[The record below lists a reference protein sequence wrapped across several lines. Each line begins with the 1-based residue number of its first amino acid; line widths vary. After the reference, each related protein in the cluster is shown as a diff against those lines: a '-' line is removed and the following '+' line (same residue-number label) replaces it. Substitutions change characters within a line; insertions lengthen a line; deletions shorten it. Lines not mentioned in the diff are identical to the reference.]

1 MKKIILLFVLIASF
15 VTVNAQTNSSKP
27 VTEGNYNKWSI
38 ELAGGFNK
46 PLRPM
51 KYFTS
56 TPSPYVVD
64 LGVRYMFNTKFGLK
78 ADLGYN
84 SFQGGKKSNDFNT
97 KYYRTDLQAVVN
109 FGRMMDFETWTNT
122 IGLLVH
128 SGFGAAQLE
137 DQNSAIKDKMINFIV
152 GVTGQIKLS
161 NKLALTGDFTTIL
174 NARQNHTFDAAI
186 VNRSKGFSGILFNGT
201 IGLTLYLGK
210 NKKHADWVI
219 LIDKDLL
226 ALKNK
231 VDSLVDKDI
240 QALKG
245 RVDNLENNLTDSD
258 KDGVADYLDQEAG
271 TIPDHMVDSKG
282 KSIDLDNNG
291 IPDALE
297 SYLTKT
303 YANTDKTDDDSQQLT
318 DSKSITKLVNGGYVA
333 AYFDFNK
340 STPTDSS
347 IDGINFVLSYLR
359 NNPSASVEITGHA
372 DEIGNAS
379 YNEKL
384 SNERANSIK
393 NILIKANIAASRIT
407 VVAAGEDASVDKNS
421 ALARKLARKATFKIN
436 N

>member
-1 MKKIILLFVLIASF
+1 MKKIILLFVLIATS
-15 VTVNAQTNSSKP
+15 VTVNAQTSTSKP
-27 VTEGNYNKWSI
+27 ITNDDYNKWSI

-109 FGRMMDFETWTNT
+109 LGRMMDFETWTNT

-137 DQNSAIKDKMINFIV
+137 DQNSAIKDKMINFII
-152 GVTGQIKLS
+152 GATGQIKLS

-174 NARQNHTFDAAI
+174 NARQNHTFDAAS
-186 VNRSKGFSGILFNGT
+186 VNRGKGFSGILFNGT

-240 QALKG
+240 LALKS
-245 RVDNLENNLTDSD
+245 RVDNLENNLLDSD
-258 KDGVADYLDQEAG
+258 KDGVADYLDKEAG

-291 IPDALE
+291 IPDELE
-297 SYLTKT
+297 SYLTKN
-303 YANTDKTDDDSQQLT
+303 YASASKTNNDSQLT
-318 DSKSITKLVNGGYVA
+318 DNESITKLVNGGYVA

-340 STPTDSS
+340 STPIDSS
-347 IDGINFVLSYLR
+347 IDGINFILNYLR
-359 NNPSASVEITGHA
+359 NNPSASVEIIGHA

-384 SNERANSIK
+384 SSERANSIK
-393 NILIKANIAASRIT
+393 NILIKTNIAASRIT

-421 ALARKLARKATFKIN
+421 ALARKLARRATFKIN

>member
-1 MKKIILLFVLIASF
+1 MKKIIFLFVLIATF
-15 VTVNAQTNSSKP
+15 VTVNAQTSTSKP
-27 VTEGNYNKWSI
+27 ITNGDYNKWSI

-84 SFQGGKKSNDFNT
+84 SFQGGKKSIDFNT

-109 FGRMMDFETWTNT
+109 LGRMMDFETWTNT

-137 DQNSAIKDKMINFIV
+137 DQNSAIKDKMINFII
-152 GVTGQIKLS
+152 GATGQIKLS

-174 NARQNHTFDAAI
+174 NARQNHTFDAAS
-186 VNRSKGFSGILFNGT
+186 VNRGKGFTGVLFNGT

-240 QALKG
+240 QALKS
-245 RVDNLENNLTDSD
+245 RVDNLENNLLDSD
-258 KDGVADYLDQEAG
+258 KDGIADYLDQEAG
-271 TIPDHMVDSKG
+271 TIPDHMVNSKG

-291 IPDALE
+291 IPDELE
-297 SYLTKT
+297 NYLTKT
-303 YANTDKTDDDSQQLT
+303 YASKTNDDSQL
-318 DSKSITKLVNGGYVA
+318 DSKSIIKLINGGYVA

-347 IDGINFVLSYLR
+347 IDGINFILNYLR
-359 NNPSASVEITGHA
+359 NNPSASVEIIGHA
-372 DEIGNAS
+372 DEIGNDS

-393 NILIKANIAASRIT
+393 NILLKANIVSSRIS
-407 VVAAGEDASVDKNS
+407 VVAAGEDTSVDKNS
-421 ALARKLARKATFKIN
+421 EVARKLARRATFKIKD
-436 N
+436 

>member
-1 MKKIILLFVLIASF
+1 MKKIILLFVLIATS
-15 VTVNAQTNSSKP
+15 VTVNAQTSTRKP
-27 VTEGNYNKWSI
+27 ITNDDYNKWSI
-38 ELAGGFNK
+38 ELTGGFNK

-84 SFQGGKKSNDFNT
+84 SFQGGKKSIDFNT

-109 FGRMMDFETWTNT
+109 LGRMMDFETWTNT

-137 DQNSAIKDKMINFIV
+137 DQNSAKKDKMINFII

-174 NARQNHTFDAAI
+174 NARQSHTFDAAR
-186 VNRSKGFSGILFNGT
+186 VNRGKGFSGILFNGT
-201 IGLTLYLGK
+201 VGLTLYLGK

-240 QALKG
+240 LALKS
-245 RVDNLENNLTDSD
+245 RVDNLENNLLDSD
-258 KDGVADYLDQEAG
+258 KDGIADYLDQEAG
-271 TIPDHMVDSKG
+271 TIPDHMVNSKG

-291 IPDALE
+291 IPDELE

-303 YANTDKTDDDSQQLT
+303 YANRTDNDSQQLT
-318 DSKSITKLVNGGYVA
+318 DSESITKLVNGGYVA

-347 IDGINFVLSYLR
+347 IDGINFILNYLR
-359 NNPSASVEITGHA
+359 NNPSASVEIIGHA
-372 DEIGNAS
+372 DEIGNAL

-393 NILIKANIAASRIT
+393 NILLKANIAASRIS
-407 VVAAGEDASVDKNS
+407 VVAAGEDTSVDKGS
-421 ALARKLARKATFKIN
+421 ALARKLARRATFKIKD
-436 N
+436 

>member
-1 MKKIILLFVLIASF
+1 MKKIILLFVLIATS
-15 VTVNAQTNSSKP
+15 VTVNAQTSTRKP
-27 VTEGNYNKWSI
+27 ITNDDYNKWSI

-84 SFQGGKKSNDFNT
+84 SFQGGKKSIDFNT

-109 FGRMMDFETWTNT
+109 LGRMMDFETWTNT

-137 DQNSAIKDKMINFIV
+137 DQNSAIKDKMINFII
-152 GVTGQIKLS
+152 GATGQIKLS

-174 NARQNHTFDAAI
+174 NARQSHTFDAAS
-186 VNRSKGFSGILFNGT
+186 VNRGKGFSGILFNGT

-240 QALKG
+240 LALKN
-245 RVDNLENNLTDSD
+245 RVDNLENNLLDSD
-258 KDGVADYLDQEAG
+258 KDGIADYLDQEAG
-271 TIPDHMVDSKG
+271 TIPDHMVNSKG

-291 IPDALE
+291 IPDELE

-303 YANTDKTDDDSQQLT
+303 YANRTDNDSQQLT
-318 DSKSITKLVNGGYVA
+318 DSESITKLVNGGYVA

-347 IDGINFVLSYLR
+347 IDGINFILNYLR
-359 NNPSASVEITGHA
+359 NNPSASVEIIGHA
-372 DEIGNAS
+372 DEIGNAL

-393 NILIKANIAASRIT
+393 NILLKANIAASRIS
-407 VVAAGEDASVDKNS
+407 VVAAGEDTSVDKGS
-421 ALARKLARKATFKIN
+421 TLARKLARRATFKIKD
-436 N
+436 

>member
-1 MKKIILLFVLIASF
+1 MKKIIFLFVLIATF
-15 VTVNAQTNSSKP
+15 VTVNAQTSTSKP
-27 VTEGNYNKWSI
+27 ITNSDYNKWSI

-84 SFQGGKKSNDFNT
+84 SFQGGKKSIDFNT

-109 FGRMMDFETWTNT
+109 LGRMMDFETWTNT

-137 DQNSAIKDKMINFIV
+137 DQNSAIKDKMINFII
-152 GVTGQIKLS
+152 GATGQIKLS

-174 NARQNHTFDAAI
+174 NARQNHTFDAAS
-186 VNRSKGFSGILFNGT
+186 VNRGKGFTGVLFNGT

-240 QALKG
+240 QALKS
-245 RVDNLENNLTDSD
+245 RVDNLENNLLDSD
-258 KDGVADYLDQEAG
+258 KDGIADYLDQEAG
-271 TIPDHMVDSKG
+271 TIPDHMVNSKG

-291 IPDALE
+291 IPDELE
-297 SYLTKT
+297 NYLTKT
-303 YANTDKTDDDSQQLT
+303 YASKTNDDSQL
-318 DSKSITKLVNGGYVA
+318 DSKSIIKLINGGYVA

-347 IDGINFVLSYLR
+347 IDGINFILNYLR
-359 NNPSASVEITGHA
+359 NNPSASVEIIGHA
-372 DEIGNAS
+372 DEIGNDS

-393 NILIKANIAASRIT
+393 NILLKANIVSSRIS
-407 VVAAGEDASVDKNS
+407 VVAAGEDTSVDKNS
-421 ALARKLARKATFKIN
+421 EVARKLARRATFKIKD
-436 N
+436 

>member
-1 MKKIILLFVLIASF
+1 MKKIILLFVLIATS
-15 VTVNAQTNSSKP
+15 VTVNAQTSTRKP
-27 VTEGNYNKWSI
+27 ITNDDYNKWSI

-56 TPSPYVVD
+56 TPSPYIVD

-84 SFQGGKKSNDFNT
+84 SFQGGKKSIDFNT

-109 FGRMMDFETWTNT
+109 LGRMMDFETWTNT

-137 DQNSAIKDKMINFIV
+137 DQNSAIKDKMINFII
-152 GVTGQIKLS
+152 GATGQIKLS

-174 NARQNHTFDAAI
+174 NARQSHTFDAAS
-186 VNRSKGFSGILFNGT
+186 VNRGKGFSGILFNGT

-240 QALKG
+240 LALKN
-245 RVDNLENNLTDSD
+245 RVDNLENNLLDSD
-258 KDGVADYLDQEAG
+258 KDGIADYLDQEAG
-271 TIPDHMVDSKG
+271 TIPDHMVNSKG

-291 IPDALE
+291 IPDELE

-303 YANTDKTDDDSQQLT
+303 YANRTDNDSQQLT
-318 DSKSITKLVNGGYVA
+318 DSESITKLVNGGYVA

-347 IDGINFVLSYLR
+347 IDGINFILNYLR
-359 NNPSASVEITGHA
+359 NNPSASVEIIGHA
-372 DEIGNAS
+372 DEIGNAL

-393 NILIKANIAASRIT
+393 NILLKANIAASRIS
-407 VVAAGEDASVDKNS
+407 VVAAGEDTSVDKGS
-421 ALARKLARKATFKIN
+421 TLARKLARRATFKIKD
-436 N
+436 

>member
-1 MKKIILLFVLIASF
+1 MKKIILLFVLIATS
-15 VTVNAQTNSSKP
+15 VTVNAQTSTRKP
-27 VTEGNYNKWSI
+27 ITNDDYNKWSI

-84 SFQGGKKSNDFNT
+84 SFQGGKKSIDFNT

-109 FGRMMDFETWTNT
+109 LGRMMDFETWTNT

-137 DQNSAIKDKMINFIV
+137 DQNSAIKDKMINFII
-152 GVTGQIKLS
+152 GATGQIKLS

-174 NARQNHTFDAAI
+174 NARQSHTFDAAS
-186 VNRSKGFSGILFNGT
+186 VNRGKGFSGILFNGT

-240 QALKG
+240 LALKN
-245 RVDNLENNLTDSD
+245 RVDNLENNLLDSD
-258 KDGVADYLDQEAG
+258 KDGIADYLDQEAG
-271 TIPDHMVDSKG
+271 TIPDHMVNSKG

-291 IPDALE
+291 IPDELE

-303 YANTDKTDDDSQQLT
+303 YVNRTDNDSQQVT
-318 DSKSITKLVNGGYVA
+318 DSESITKLVNGGYVA

-347 IDGINFVLSYLR
+347 IDGINFILNYLR
-359 NNPSASVEITGHA
+359 NNPSASVEIIGHA
-372 DEIGNAS
+372 DEIGNAL

-393 NILIKANIAASRIT
+393 NILLKANIAASRIS
-407 VVAAGEDASVDKNS
+407 VVAAGEDTSVDKGS
-421 ALARKLARKATFKIN
+421 TLARKLARRATFKIKD
-436 N
+436 

>member
-1 MKKIILLFVLIASF
+1 MKKIILLFVLIATS
-15 VTVNAQTNSSKP
+15 VTVNAQTSTRKP
-27 VTEGNYNKWSI
+27 ITNDDYNKWSI
-38 ELAGGFNK
+38 ELTGGFNK

-84 SFQGGKKSNDFNT
+84 SFQGGKKSIDFNT

-109 FGRMMDFETWTNT
+109 LGRMMDFETWTNT

-137 DQNSAIKDKMINFIV
+137 DQNSAIKDKMINFII
-152 GVTGQIKLS
+152 GATGQIKLS

-174 NARQNHTFDAAI
+174 NARQSHTFDAAS
-186 VNRSKGFSGILFNGT
+186 VNRGKGFSGILFNGT

-240 QALKG
+240 LALKN
-245 RVDNLENNLTDSD
+245 RVDNLENNLLDSD
-258 KDGVADYLDQEAG
+258 KDGIADYLDQEAG
-271 TIPDHMVDSKG
+271 TIPDHMVNSKG

-291 IPDALE
+291 IPDELE

-303 YANTDKTDDDSQQLT
+303 YANRTDNDSQQLT
-318 DSKSITKLVNGGYVA
+318 DSESITKLVNGGYVA

-347 IDGINFVLSYLR
+347 IDGINFILNYLR
-359 NNPSASVEITGHA
+359 NNPSASVEIIGHA
-372 DEIGNAS
+372 DEIGNAL

-393 NILIKANIAASRIT
+393 NILLKANIAASRIS
-407 VVAAGEDASVDKNS
+407 VVAAGEDTSVDKGS
-421 ALARKLARKATFKIN
+421 TLARKLARRATFKIKD
-436 N
+436 

>member
-1 MKKIILLFVLIASF
+1 MKKIILLFVLIATS
-15 VTVNAQTNSSKP
+15 VTVNAQTSTRKP
-27 VTEGNYNKWSI
+27 ITNDDYNKWSI
-38 ELAGGFNK
+38 ELTGGFNK

-84 SFQGGKKSNDFNT
+84 SFQGGKKSIDFNT

-109 FGRMMDFETWTNT
+109 LGRMMDFETWTNT

-137 DQNSAIKDKMINFIV
+137 DQNSAIKDKMINFII
-152 GVTGQIKLS
+152 GATGQIKLS

-174 NARQNHTFDAAI
+174 NARQNHTFDAAR
-186 VNRSKGFSGILFNGT
+186 VNRGKGFSGILFNGT

-240 QALKG
+240 LALKS
-245 RVDNLENNLTDSD
+245 RVDNLENNLLDSD
-258 KDGVADYLDQEAG
+258 KDGIADYLDQEAG
-271 TIPDHMVDSKG
+271 TIPDHMVNSKG

-291 IPDALE
+291 IPDELE

-303 YANTDKTDDDSQQLT
+303 YANRTDNDSQQLT
-318 DSKSITKLVNGGYVA
+318 DSESITKLVNGGYVA

-347 IDGINFVLSYLR
+347 IDGINFILNYLR
-359 NNPSASVEITGHA
+359 NNPSASVEIIGHA
-372 DEIGNAS
+372 DEIGNAL

-393 NILIKANIAASRIT
+393 NILLKANIAASRIS
-407 VVAAGEDASVDKNS
+407 VVAAGEDTSVDKGS
-421 ALARKLARKATFKIN
+421 ALARKLARRATFKIKD
-436 N
+436 

>member
-1 MKKIILLFVLIASF
+1 MKKIIFLFVLIATF
-15 VTVNAQTNSSKP
+15 VTVNAQTSTGKPITNSD
-27 VTEGNYNKWSI
+27 YNKWSI

-84 SFQGGKKSNDFNT
+84 SFQGGKKSIDFNT

-109 FGRMMDFETWTNT
+109 LGRMMDFETWTNT

-137 DQNSAIKDKMINFIV
+137 DQNSAIKDKMINFII
-152 GVTGQIKLS
+152 GATGQIKLS

-174 NARQNHTFDAAI
+174 NARQNHTFDAAS
-186 VNRSKGFSGILFNGT
+186 VNRGKGFTGVLFNGT

-240 QALKG
+240 QALKS
-245 RVDNLENNLTDSD
+245 RVDNLENNLLDSD
-258 KDGVADYLDQEAG
+258 KDGIADYLDQEAG
-271 TIPDHMVDSKG
+271 TIPDHMVNSKG

-291 IPDALE
+291 IPDELE
-297 SYLTKT
+297 NYLTKT
-303 YANTDKTDDDSQQLT
+303 YASKTNDDSQL
-318 DSKSITKLVNGGYVA
+318 DSKSIIKLINGGYVA

-347 IDGINFVLSYLR
+347 IDGINFILNYLR
-359 NNPSASVEITGHA
+359 NNPSASVEIIGHA
-372 DEIGNAS
+372 DEIGNDS

-393 NILIKANIAASRIT
+393 NILLKANIVSSRIS
-407 VVAAGEDASVDKNS
+407 VVAAGEDTSVDKNS
-421 ALARKLARKATFKIN
+421 EVARKLARRATFKIKD
-436 N
+436 

>member
-1 MKKIILLFVLIASF
+1 MKKIIFLFVLIATF
-15 VTVNAQTNSSKP
+15 VTVNAQTSTSKP
-27 VTEGNYNKWSI
+27 ITNGDYNKWSI

-84 SFQGGKKSNDFNT
+84 SFQGGKKSIDFNT

-109 FGRMMDFETWTNT
+109 LGRMMDFETWTNT

-137 DQNSAIKDKMINFIV
+137 DQNSAIKDKMINFII
-152 GVTGQIKLS
+152 GATGQIKLS

-174 NARQNHTFDAAI
+174 NARQNHTFDAAS
-186 VNRSKGFSGILFNGT
+186 VNRGKGFTGVLFNGT

-240 QALKG
+240 QALKS
-245 RVDNLENNLTDSD
+245 RVDNLENNLLDSD
-258 KDGVADYLDQEAG
+258 KDGIADYLDQEAG
-271 TIPDHMVDSKG
+271 TIPDHMVNSKG

-291 IPDALE
+291 IPDELE
-297 SYLTKT
+297 NYLTKT
-303 YANTDKTDDDSQQLT
+303 YTSKTNDDSQL
-318 DSKSITKLVNGGYVA
+318 DSKSIIKLINGGYVA

-347 IDGINFVLSYLR
+347 IDGINFILNYLR
-359 NNPSASVEITGHA
+359 NNPSASVEIIGHA
-372 DEIGNAS
+372 DEIGNDS

-393 NILIKANIAASRIT
+393 NILLKANIVSSRIS
-407 VVAAGEDASVDKNS
+407 VVAAGEDTSVDKNS
-421 ALARKLARKATFKIN
+421 EVARKLARRATFKIKD
-436 N
+436 

>member
-1 MKKIILLFVLIASF
+1 MD
-15 VTVNAQTNSSKP
+15 AQTNTSKP
-27 VTEGNYNKWSI
+27 ITNDDYNKWSI

-46 PLRPM
+46 PQKPM
-51 KYFTS
+51 TYFTS

-84 SFQGGKKSNDFNT
+84 SFQGGKKSIDFDT
-97 KYYRTDLQAVVN
+97 KYYRADLQAVAN
-109 FGRMMDFETWTNT
+109 LGRMMDFETWTNT
-122 IGLLVH
+122 IGLLAH
-128 SGFGAAQLE
+128 SGFGVAQLE
-137 DQNSAIKDKMINFIV
+137 DQNSAIKDKMINLII

-161 NKLALTGDFTTIL
+161 NRLALTGDFTTIL
-174 NARQNHTFDAAI
+174 NARQSHTFDAAR

-219 LIDKDLL
+219 LVDKDLL
-226 ALKNK
+226 TLKNK

-240 QALKG
+240 LALKS

-258 KDGVADYLDQEAG
+258 KDGIADYLDQEAG
-271 TIPDHMVDSKG
+271 TIPDHMVNSKG

-291 IPDALE
+291 IPDELE
-297 SYLTKT
+297 SYLTKN
-303 YANTDKTDDDSQQLT
+303 YGSAGKTDNDSQLA
-318 DSKSITKLVNGGYVA
+318 DSESITKLVNGGYVA

-347 IDGINFVLSYLR
+347 IDGINFILNYLR
-359 NNPSASVEITGHA
+359 NNPSASVEIIGYA
-372 DEIGNAS
+372 DEIGDAL

-393 NILIKANIAASRIT
+393 NILLKANIVASRIS
-407 VVAAGEDASVDKNS
+407 VVAAGEDTSVDKGS
-421 ALARKLARKATFKIN
+421 TLARKLARRATFKIKD
-436 N
+436 